1 MAQGQLVRRRLVGW
15 RFIDRRCIGWRR
27 IGFRRRCTTTQ
38 RRTHQRLHP
47 IKNPRHHIPRR
58 WSMVV
63 YVSFGDS
70 TSKPLASSR

>member
-15 RFIDRRCIGWRR
+15 RFIGWRFIGWRR

-38 RRTHQRLHP
+38 RRTHQQLHP

-58 WSMVV
+58 
-63 YVSFGDS
+63 
-70 TSKPLASSR
+70 